1 MSLQLKIITPER
13 LVFEGSVDAVRLPG
27 LDGDFGVLDNH
38 APLISGIAIG
48 ALQYDVNGQRKSIKL
63 EGGFVEVSDNVV
75 SVLADSAQLPE

>member
-38 APLISGIAIG
+38 APLISGIAIVVVIVVVIVT
-48 ALQYDVNGQRKSIKL
+48 LVIIL
-63 EGGFVEVSDNVV
+63 E
-75 SVLADSAQLPE
+75 QC